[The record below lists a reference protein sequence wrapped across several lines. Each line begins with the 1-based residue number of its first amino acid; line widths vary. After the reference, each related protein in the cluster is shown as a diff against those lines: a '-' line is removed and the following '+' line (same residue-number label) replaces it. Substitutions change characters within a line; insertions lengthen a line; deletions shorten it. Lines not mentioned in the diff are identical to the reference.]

1 MGSEAKSGAPNRRE
15 FIAGSAGAVVG
26 GIMGN
31 LGASSKASPVS
42 AAENARP
49 KSANAAANSG
59 ARRIIIDTDPGT
71 DDAMAILLAFRS
83 PELQV
88 EAITPVSGNVPLSY
102 TLPNALKLVEIAGRT
117 DVPVAAGAALPLVRK
132 LLTAEYV
139 HGENGLGG
147 VQFPEPKTKPAAE
160 TAPDIIRRLVRSH
173 PGEITIVAIGPL
185 TNIALALRADA
196 ELAPLIPQI
205 VLMGGS
211 LSGGNMTPAAEF
223 NFYVDPEAARA
234 VFHAGIPITMVG
246 LDVTQKVV
254 VNEKHIAALEAGD
267 NPSSIAAGRIM
278 RATMDH
284 YRKTNFAAGPNMHD
298 PLALAT
304 LLDPS
309 VVKLVDYYV
318 EIETTGELTAGES
331 LGFRKY
337 LNHRSAPIES
347 GLPIPAPVPEI
358 PFRPNAKVAMEVDSD
373 KFFRLLIGRLTGHPF

>member
-1 MGSEAKSGAPNRRE
+1 MESDAKAGAPNRRE
-15 FIAGSAGAVVG
+15 FLAGSAGAVVG

-31 LGASSKASPVS
+31 LGAS
-42 AAENARP
+42 
-49 KSANAAANSG
+49 KSFALGSVDTTRATLAAADSKP
-59 ARRIIIDTDPGT
+59 RRIIIDTDPGT

-88 EAITPVSGNVPLSY
+88 EAITPVSGNVPLSL

-117 DVPVAAGAALPLVRK
+117 DVPVAAGAALPLVRR
-132 LLTAEYV
+132 LVTSAYV
-139 HGENGLGG
+139 HGQNGLGG
-147 VQFPEPKTKPAAE
+147 VEFPEPKTKPVAE
-160 TAPDIIRRLVRSH
+160 TAPEIIRRLVRSH

-185 TNIALALRADA
+185 TNVALALRADP
-196 ELAPLIPQI
+196 ELAPLIPQL

-234 VFHAGIPITMVG
+234 VFHSGIPITMVG

-254 VNEKHIAALEAGD
+254 VNDQHIAALEAGD
-267 NPSSIAAGRIM
+267 NPSSKAAGRIM

-284 YRKTNFAAGPNMHD
+284 YRQTNFAAGPNMHD

-304 LLDPS
+304 VLDPS
-309 VVKLVDYYV
+309 VVKLEDYYV
-318 EIETTGELTAGES
+318 EIETAGELTAGES
-331 LGFRKY
+331 VGYRRF
-337 LNHRSAPIES
+337 LNHRSAPFES

-358 PFRPNAKVAMEVDSD
+358 PFRPNAKVAVEVDAD
-373 KFFRLLIGRLTGHPF
+373 KFFRLLIGRLTGHSS

>member
-1 MGSEAKSGAPNRRE
+1 MESESKTGAPNRRE
-15 FIAGSAGAVVG
+15 FLAGSAGAIVG
-26 GIMGN
+26 GMMGN
-31 LGASSKASPVS
+31 LSGSKDSS
-42 AAENARP
+42 AA
-49 KSANAAANSG
+49 SANLPRAMSAANPG

-88 EAITPVSGNVPLSY
+88 EAITPVCGNVPLSL

-117 DVPVAAGAALPLVRK
+117 DVPVAAGAAFPLVRR
-132 LLTAEYV
+132 LVTSSYV

-147 VQFPEPKTKPAAE
+147 VEFPDPKTKPVSE
-160 TAPDIIRRLVRSH
+160 TAPEIIRRLVRAH

-185 TNIALALRADA
+185 TNIALTLRADP
-196 ELAPLIPQI
+196 ELAAMIPQL

-223 NFYVDPEAARA
+223 NFWVDPEAARA

-254 VNEKHIAALEAGD
+254 LNDKHIAALEAGD
-267 NPSSIAAGRIM
+267 NSSSKAAGRIM

-309 VVKLVDYYV
+309 VVKLEDFYV
-318 EIETTGELTAGES
+318 EIETAGEVTAGES
-331 LGFRKY
+331 VGYKRF
-337 LNHRSAPIES
+337 LNHRSPPFET
-347 GLPIPAPVPEI
+347 GLPTPALGPEI
-358 PFRPNAKVAMEVDSD
+358 PFKPNAKVAVEVDAE
-373 KFFRLLIGRLTGHPF
+373 KFFRLLIGRLTGHSS